1 LHTEKVKTSLIR
13 EDPEKKEVEKMIRIL
28 IDEEYRKMLPQV
40 IAGTKREIRIFQ
52 YRIQRKLGRG
62 QTEDN
67 LFLDAIKDRVK
78 RGVKVW
84 LIIDY
89 YPRTGMAYK
98 ENLYTALILM
108 DHGVYAR
115 YLKNSRVCHAKCVV
129 IDNEMALIGS
139 HNWTT
144 NSLKRNLE
152 VSVMIKDKEE
162 VSRLVEE
169 FDKLFKEGVKF

>member
-1 LHTEKVKTSLIR
+1 
-13 EDPEKKEVEKMIRIL
+13 MIRIL
-28 IDEEYRKMLPQV
+28 IDEDYRKMLVQ
-40 IAGTKREIRIFQ
+40 ALSGARREIRIMQ

-67 LFLDAIKDRVK
+67 LFLDTIKERVSK
-78 RGVKVW
+78 GVKVW

-108 DHGVYAR
+108 DNGVYAR
-115 YLKNSRVCHAKCVV
+115 YLKSSRVCHSKVV
-129 IDNEMALIGS
+129 IVDQEIVIAGS

-144 NSLKRNLE
+144 NSLRRNSE
-152 VSVMIKDKEE
+152 VSIMIKDKEE
-162 VSRLVEE
+162 AKRLIEE
-169 FDKLFKEGVKF
+169 FDRLYKAGVNF